1 MNDPWPY
8 FPEIPTEG
16 MDSDFMAKLIML
28 RKELAFPFPVTS
40 SLRDDSRHSLHNF
53 GKAVD
58 IAVSGE
64 RAYRLIEA
72 APKFGMVGIGIN
84 QKGPHAKRFIHLDTG
99 GEGFPRPILWS
110 Y

>member
-8 FPEIPTEG
+8 FPEIPDG
-16 MDSDFMAKLIML
+16 MDNEFMAKLIML

-40 SLRDDSRHSLHNF
+40 SLRNDSRHSLHNV

-58 IAVSGE
+58 ITIRGE
-64 RAYRLIEA
+64 RAYRLIAA
-72 APKFGMVGIGIN
+72 APSHGFIGIGVS
-84 QKGPHAKRFIHLDTG
+84 QKGDRRFIHLDTG
-99 GEGFPRPILWS
+99 GDGFPRPMIWS